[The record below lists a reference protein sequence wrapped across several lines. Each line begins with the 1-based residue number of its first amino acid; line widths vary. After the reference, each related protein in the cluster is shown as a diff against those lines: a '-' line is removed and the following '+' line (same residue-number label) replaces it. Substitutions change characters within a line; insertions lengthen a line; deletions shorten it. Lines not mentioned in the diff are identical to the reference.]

1 MDAPRVLTVLP
12 DHPLPSITGLHL
24 RMVANIEIVNG
35 LFERGL
41 VAEDHVLWLGTSDSQ
56 GSDELHEMSGCASA
70 THAAD
75 RVDEPLSHSDSEFC
89 GASSRGSLWQF

>member
-1 MDAPRVLTVLP
+1 
-12 DHPLPSITGLHL
+12 
-24 RMVANIEIVNG
+24 MVANIEIVNG

-41 VAEDHVLWLGTSDSQ
+41 VAEDHVLWLGTSDRQ

-75 RVDEPLSHSDSEFC
+75 PVEEPLSHSATQPL
-89 GASSRGSLWQF
+89 G